1 MSHTSDQPARRR
13 AVPTRLA
20 RLLAKD
26 RREDGFA
33 TAELVIAT
41 PLMLLLVMGVIQ
53 FGLLWHAQQVAQA
66 AASQA
71 VAAARAQHSSAG
83 AGQTRGQQF
92 LNQTA
97 AGDLASSQVT
107 VTRGAN
113 LVTADV
119 SGQASSIIPG
129 WHPTVHAHA
138 AGPVETFTG
147 TP

>member
-1 MSHTSDQPARRR
+1 MSHTFDHPARHH
-13 AVPTRLA
+13 AVPSRL
-20 RLLAKD
+20 RLLFTKHHH
-26 RREDGFA
+26 EDGFA

-71 VAAARAQHSSAG
+71 VNAARAQHSSAG

-97 AGDLASSQVT
+97 AGDLDSSQVT

-119 SGQASSIIPG
+119 TGQAASVIPG

-138 AGPVETFTG
+138 AGPVENFSAN
-147 TP
+147 P